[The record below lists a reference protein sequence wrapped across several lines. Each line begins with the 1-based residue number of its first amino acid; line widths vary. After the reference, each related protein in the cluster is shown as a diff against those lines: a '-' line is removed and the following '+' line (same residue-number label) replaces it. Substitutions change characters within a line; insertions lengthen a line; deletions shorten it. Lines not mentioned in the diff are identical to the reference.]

1 MSSTFSAIPLDDLVV
16 QVRDGVLLAVPADY
30 SGAPMAA
37 TRALI
42 RRGAKN
48 LRLVTVPQSTLQ
60 ADILIGAG
68 CVAEIETAAVTL
80 GEFGTAPCFTRAV
93 LAKKIKV
100 IDATCPA
107 IHAGFQASEKD
118 VPFLPLRG
126 ILGSDLLKHRSD
138 WKTVDNPLADG
149 GDPLLL
155 IPAIRPDVALFHAP
169 MADREGNIWIGR
181 RRELATIAH
190 ASKTT
195 LVTVERLYDGS
206 FFDDEKMAAGA
217 LPAFYVSAV
226 AVAERGAAPVG
237 LFGEYEADIDHLRA
251 YAREARTE
259 AGFAAYLARE
269 IGTAKAAA

>member
-1 MSSTFSAIPLDDLVV
+1 MTTVFACISVDDLVA
-16 QVRDGVLLAVPADY
+16 QIADGALLAVPADY

-60 ADILIGAG
+60 ADLLIGAG
-68 CVAEIETAAVTL
+68 SVATIETAAVTL
-80 GEFGTAPCFTRAV
+80 GEFGIAPCFTRAA
-93 LAKKIKV
+93 LAKAIKV

-107 IHAGFQASEKD
+107 IHAGLQASEKD

-126 ILGSDLLKHRSD
+126 ILGSDLVKHRPD
-138 WKTVDNPLADG
+138 WKTVDNPMGNG
-149 GDPLLL
+149 GDPILL

-169 MADREGNIWIGR
+169 MADREGNVWIGR

-190 ASKTT
+190 ASKMT
-195 LVTVERLYDGS
+195 LVTVERMYDGS
-206 FFDDEKMAAGA
+206 FFDDERLAAGA
-217 LPAFYVSAV
+217 LPAFYIQAV
-226 AVAERGAAPVG
+226 AVAEKGAAPVG
-237 LFGEYEADIDHLRA
+237 LFGEYEPDLAHLRA

-269 IGTAKAAA
+269 VGTVKAAA

>member
-1 MSSTFSAIPLDDLVV
+1 MSSTFSPVPLDGLVAEIH
-16 QVRDGVLLAVPADY
+16 DGVLLAVPADY

-42 RRGAKN
+42 RRGVKH

-60 ADILIGAG
+60 ADLLIGAG

-80 GEFGTAPCFTRAV
+80 GEFGIAPCFTRAV
-93 LAKKIKV
+93 LAKTIKV

-107 IHAGFQASEKD
+107 IHAGLQASEKD

-126 ILGSDLLKHRSD
+126 ILGSDLVKHRPD
-138 WKTVDNPLADG
+138 WKTVDNPMAAG
-149 GDPLLL
+149 GDPILLV
-155 IPAIRPDVALFHAP
+155 PAIRPDVAMFHAP
-169 MADREGNIWIGR
+169 MADREGNVWIGR

-195 LVTVERLYDGS
+195 LVTVERIHEGS
-206 FFDDEKMAAGA
+206 FFDDETLAAGA
-217 LPAFYVSAV
+217 LPAFYIQAV

-259 AGFAAYLARE
+259 AGFQAYLVRE
-269 IGTAKAAA
+269 VGTAKAAA

>member
-1 MSSTFSAIPLDDLVV
+1 MSSTFFPVPLDDLVAEIH
-16 QVRDGVLLAVPADY
+16 DGALLAMPADY

-42 RRGAKN
+42 RRGVKD

-60 ADILIGAG
+60 AA
-68 CVAEIETAAVTL
+68 
-80 GEFGTAPCFTRAV
+80 
-93 LAKKIKV
+93 
-100 IDATCPA
+100 
-107 IHAGFQASEKD
+107 EKD
-118 VPFLPLRG
+118 VPFIPLRG
-126 ILGSDLLKHRSD
+126 ILGSDLVKHRSD
-138 WKTVDNPLADG
+138 WKTVDNPMAAS
-149 GDPLLL
+149 GDPILL

-195 LVTVERLYDGS
+195 LVTVERMYEGS
-206 FFDDEKMAAGA
+206 FFDDEKLAAGA
-217 LPAFYVSAV
+217 LPAFYVTSV
-226 AVAERGAAPVG
+226 AIAERGAAPVG

-259 AGFAAYLARE
+259 AGFQAYLARE
-269 IGTAKAAA
+269 VGTAKAAA